1 MGSASIHFLK
11 HPGLE
16 TGDGVCEMKF
26 DASLRK
32 AEREEPLG
40 LEDVVAL
47 LQAER
52 EEEAEL
58 FRVADQYRRRY
69 VGDEVH
75 LRGLVEFSN
84 WCARRC
90 CYCGLGAPNRRLVR
104 YRMSVEETVQAACRA
119 ADLGIRTVVLQSG
132 EDPYFTVGRLV
143 ELVSAIKERA
153 DVAITLSVGER
164 PREEYRILREAGAD
178 RYLLKHETADP
189 ELYARLHRDMRYE
202 RRLECLRDLRE
213 VGFQVGSGCI
223 VGLPGQTV
231 EMLARDILLLRDL
244 DVDMAGIGPFLP
256 HPDTPLG
263 GFPAG
268 SVRMTLKMVAVARI
282 VIRQAHIPATTA
294 LATAD
299 PWGREKAFAA
309 GANVVMPNLT
319 PLRYREHY
327 SIYPNRRCL
336 SEEAEQWLPALRSH
350 LEASG
355 KRIATGYGHSLKRRN
370 GTVEASV

>member
-1 MGSASIHFLK
+1 MGFEVAL
-11 HPGLE
+11 L
-16 TGDGVCEMKF
+16 
-26 DASLRK
+26 K
-32 AEREEPLG
+32 AEREEVLG

-47 LQAER
+47 LQAR
-52 EEEAEL
+52 GEEEAEL
-58 FRVADQYRRRY
+58 FRVADGYRRRY

-90 CYCGLGAPNRRLVR
+90 RYCGLRAPNRRLVR
-104 YRMSVEETVQAACRA
+104 YRMSVEETVLAARRA
-119 ADLGIRTVVLQSG
+119 AELGIRTVVLQSG
-132 EDPYFTVGRLV
+132 EDPYFTVRRLA
-143 ELVSAIKERA
+143 ELVSAIKEYA

-164 PREEYRILREAGAD
+164 SREEYRILRDAGAD
-178 RYLLKHETADP
+178 RYLLKYETADP
-189 ELYARLHRDMRYE
+189 GLYAGLHPDMRYE

-213 VGFQVGSGCI
+213 VGFQVGSGCM

-244 DVDMAGIGPFLP
+244 DVDMVGIGPFLP

-263 GFPAG
+263 SYPAG
-268 SVRMTLKMVAVARI
+268 SAEMTLRMVALARI
-282 VIRQAHIPATTA
+282 VTRQAHIPATTA

-299 PWGREKAFAA
+299 PLGREKAFAA

-319 PLRYREHY
+319 PLRYRKHY
-327 SIYPNRRCL
+327 SIYPDKRCL
-336 SEEAEQWLPALRSH
+336 SEEVERWLPALRSY

-355 KRIATGYGHSLKRRN
+355 RRVAMGYGHSLKRRN
-370 GTVEASV
+370 GTVEEST